1 MHSASFQKDVKK
13 CQKCVNIMERN
24 CWNDR
29 LQNLVS
35 ADREGNWDNHI
46 QVARDFIEADICA
59 MHHGTLKVFDNYI

>member
-1 MHSASFQKDVKK
+1 
-13 CQKCVNIMERN
+13 MERN

-35 ADREGNWDNHI
+35 ADREGNWDNHM
-46 QVARDFIEADICA
+46 QVARDLLPIFVEADICA